1 MEKEIFYVIDP
12 LDGSTEYEIDKINFY
27 KSTEKDLKK
36 YLKYSS
42 IDNTQYKK
50 LTIYKLNYT
59 EITDKVLQDE
69 LKWKKEWNKQQEEF
83 KQQHLQEQILEKQKE
98 LNELLDQQ
106 KF

>member
-12 LDGSTEYEIDKINFY
+12 LDGSTEYEIDKIKFY

-42 IDNTQYKK
+42 INKTQYKK

-69 LKWKKEWNKQQEEF
+69 LKWKKEWNKQQTNEKHRE
-83 KQQHLQEQILEKQKE
+83 EQILEKQKE
-98 LNELLDQQ
+98 LNKLLEQ
-106 KF
+106 